1 MVVAVKAEAEA
12 VLFKYFGHGVG
23 PLSRIHAVGD
33 AIKAHVVKAGAE
45 AIFDVADDV
54 ELRES
59 HGFRLND
66 LAKAQQLA
74 QENKQLILN
83 RWHEHFGI

>member
-1 MVVAVKAEAEA
+1 MPKVFEQDG
-12 VLFKYFGHGVG
+12 FRFGFYSNDHEPV
-23 PLSRIHAVGD
+23 HV
-33 AIKAHVVKAGAE
+33 HVVKAGAE

-74 QENKQLILN
+74 QENKQLILK

>member
-1 MVVAVKAEAEA
+1 M
-12 VLFKYFGHGVG
+12 
-23 PLSRIHAVGD
+23 
-33 AIKAHVVKAGAE
+33 HVVKAGAE
-45 AIFDVADDV
+45 AIFQISESV

-74 QENKQLILN
+74 QENKQLILDK
-83 RWHEHFGI
+83 WHEHFGY